1 MMLTQLADIARRTGR
16 PVVEVAG
23 WKTRG
28 HGGMNSVKGI
38 VCHHTAG
45 ARTGNYPSLAVVRD
59 GRAGLAGPLAQY
71 GIGRDGTIY
80 VIAAGLCWHAG
91 PAPAGWTNSYTIG
104 IEAENTGSGSEPWGD
119 AILTSYR
126 ALCRELCGAFGFGFD
141 RVKGHKEI
149 ALPLGRKTDPNFDMT
164 AFRASLAD
172 SSVPAPTTS
181 DGWDLDV
188 PNLPVL
194 DTRGRGAHSL
204 LASKDAATQ
213 RRVMQLKLLL
223 VACGSPA
230 GLIPSQLDDQLEHE
244 TRSRQQAVGVDAD
257 GMAGPL
263 SFTAF
268 ARRALERIAA

>member
-28 HGGMNSVKGI
+28 HGPMRGVRGV

-45 ARTGNYPSLAVVRD
+45 ARRGNYPSLNIVRD
-59 GRAGLAGPLAQY
+59 GRPDLAGPLANY

-91 PAPAGWTNSYTIG
+91 PAVDGFSNSWSVG
-104 IEAENTGSGSEPWGD
+104 IEAENVGDGSEPWGEP
-119 AILTSYR
+119 ILTSYR
-126 ALCRELCGAFGFGFD
+126 LLCRELCAEFKLPISQV
-141 RVKGHKEI
+141 RGHKEI
-149 ALPLGRKTDPNFDMT
+149 ALPRGRKTDPNFDMD
-164 AFRASLAD
+164 AFRASIGT
-172 SSVPAPTTS
+172 PTTTPDD

-188 PNLPVL
+188 ANLPVL
-194 DTRGRGAHSL
+194 DTTGRNEHSL

-230 GLIPSQLDDQLEHE
+230 GLIPSQQPDQLEHE
-244 TRSRQQAVGVDAD
+244 CRSRQAAVGVTAD
-257 GMAGPL
+257 GLAGPISL
-263 SFTAF
+263 EAF